1 MKKLK
6 YWQRIFN
13 AYVLKKTS
21 QLSFWHG
28 EPQINDKIESKSVG
42 QYYMLFHHKAEY
54 DDLMDSK
61 GIPMLNYHGEIGIQY
76 NPIAIAQ
83 WGLGN
88 YNIWHETKSNHHYK
102 NFINCAD
109 WLVENLESNN
119 FGYKVWM
126 HLFDFEYRDTLRAPW
141 YSGLAQGQGIS
152 VLIRA
157 LKETNDSKYKQAVDE
172 AIKVFDVSTDS
183 GGVNY
188 VDSSGDSWIEE
199 YIVHPP
205 THILNG
211 FIWGLWGLYDYG
223 TFMNDEKVL
232 IKYNSYVDTLI
243 KNLDKYDTGFWSLYE
258 HSGTW
263 LGMIASTFYHK
274 LHIVQLKVLYQL
286 TKIKKFSET
295 SEKWESY
302 LASPIK
308 RKRALLQKI
317 IFKVAHY

>member
-1 MKKLK
+1 LKKLK

-28 EPQINDKIESKSVG
+28 EPQINNNIDSKSVG

-54 DDLMDSK
+54 EDLLDNQ
-61 GIPMLNYHGEIGIQY
+61 GIPMLNYHGDIGIQY

-88 YNIWHETKSNHHYK
+88 YNIWHDTKSKIHYDK
-102 NFINCAD
+102 FINCAN
-109 WLVENLESNN
+109 WFVENLEINE
-119 FGYKVWM
+119 FGNKVWM
-126 HLFDFEYRDTLRAPW
+126 HHFDFEYRDTLKAPW

-157 LKETNDSKYKQAVDE
+157 LKETNDSRYKQAADE
-172 AIKVFDVSTDS
+172 AIKVFDISTDS

-188 VDSSGDSWIEE
+188 IDTNGNQWIEE

-223 TFMNDEKVL
+223 IYLKDKKVL
-232 IKYNSYVDTLI
+232 SQFENYIKTLE
-243 KNLDKYDTGFWSLYE
+243 KNLDTYDTGFWSLYE

-274 LHIVQLKVLYQL
+274 LHIVQLKVLFEL
-286 TKIKKFSET
+286 TKNENFSRT
-295 SEKWESY
+295 ATKWESY
-302 LASPIK
+302 LESSFNK
-308 RKRALLQKI
+308 KRALFQKV

>member
-1 MKKLK
+1 LKKLK

-13 AYVLKKTS
+13 AYVLKRTS

-28 EPQINDKIESKSVG
+28 EPIINEKIDSISVG

-54 DDLMDSK
+54 DDLLDRQ
-61 GIPMLNYHGEIGIQY
+61 GIPVLNYHGDIGNQY

-88 YNIWHETKSNHHYK
+88 YNIWHETKSTHHFK
-102 NFINCAD
+102 KFIKCAD
-109 WLVENLESNN
+109 WLVDNLEKNSN
-119 FGYKVWM
+119 GYKVWM
-126 HLFDFEYRDTLRAPW
+126 HHFDFEYRDTLKAPW

-157 LKETNDSKYKQAVDE
+157 LKETNNPIYKQAAVE
-172 AIKVFDVSTDS
+172 AIKVFDVGIDF

-188 VDSSGDSWIEE
+188 VDPDGNHWIEE

-223 TFMNDEKVL
+223 IYLKDEKVL
-232 IKYNSYVDTLI
+232 SQFENYIKTLE
-243 KNLDKYDTGFWSLYE
+243 KNLDTYDTGFWSLYE

-274 LHIVQLKVLYQL
+274 LHIVQLKVLFEL
-286 TKIKKFSET
+286 TNKNIFSKT
-295 SEKWESY
+295 AKKWESY
-302 LASPIK
+302 LNSSFNK
-308 RKRALLQKI
+308 KRALFQKV
-317 IFKVAHY
+317 IFKVVHY

>member
-1 MKKLK
+1 M
-6 YWQRIFN
+6 
-13 AYVLKKTS
+13 LKKTS

-28 EPQINDKIESKSVG
+28 EPRINENIDSKSVG

-54 DDLMDSK
+54 DDLLDRQ
-61 GIPMLNYHGEIGIQY
+61 GIPVLNYHGDIGNQY

-88 YNIWHETKSNHHYK
+88 YNIWHETKSDLHFK
-102 NFINCAD
+102 KFIKCAD
-109 WLVENLESNN
+109 WLIDNLEKNSN
-119 FGYKVWM
+119 GYKVWM
-126 HLFDFEYRDTLRAPW
+126 HHFDFEYRDTLKAPL

-157 LKETNDSKYKQAVDE
+157 LKETNDSRYKKAAEE
-172 AIKVFDVSTDS
+172 AIKVFGVSTES
-183 GGVNY
+183 GGVNFI
-188 VDSSGDSWIEE
+188 DSDGNPWIEE

-223 TFMNDEKVL
+223 IFFNDEKVL
-232 IKYNSYVDTLI
+232 MRYECYIDTLV
-243 KNLDKYDTGFWSLYE
+243 KNLDSYDTGFWSLYE

-274 LHIVQLKVLYQL
+274 LHIVQLKVLFEL
-286 TKIKKFSET
+286 TNKNIFSKT
-295 SEKWESY
+295 AKKWESY
-302 LASPIK
+302 LESSFNK
-308 RKRALLQKI
+308 KRALFQKV